1 VVLIRQELGLRGLI
15 LHALLIAEAEGPT
28 CEQLSFFV
36 AVLLCYLLLDVKLWL
51 LHAGPEKR
59 IYRASSW

>member
-1 VVLIRQELGLRGLI
+1 MVLIRQELGLRGLI
-15 LHALLIAEAEGPT
+15 LQALLIGEAVGPT
-28 CEQLSFFV
+28 GEQLSLFV